1 MRDIFSLL
9 FFAADSAFCFVFL
22 FCLWLWFSPFVSLL
36 FLFCFRSYC
45 FVLFINVVLL
55 KMCVLVVYAW
65 ILLAPVTLQ
74 FVCFILFLRFCYVFF
89 FLLESALFFC
99 KIYCFANTFTIIES
113 DAYERVVCLFVC
125 LCWWE
130 TVWIIWLKHIWWNV
144 IFVRLQTNMILWM
157 FSSWLFF
164 VDYLYAVVDF
174 MTK

>member
-9 FFAADSAFCFVFL
+9 FFAADSAFCFVF

-89 FLLESALFFC
+89 FSSGKCIIFFVRFIVLQILLRLSKVMRMSVWCVCLYVCVGERQCGLFDW
-99 KIYCFANTFTIIES
+99 NTFDETWS
-113 DAYERVVCLFVC
+113 LFVYKQ
-125 LCWWE
+125 
-130 TVWIIWLKHIWWNV
+130 IW
-144 IFVRLQTNMILWM
+144 FCECFRRDC
-157 FSSWLFF
+157 FSSIIC
-164 VDYLYAVVDF
+164 
-174 MTK
+174 MP